1 MALKLTWPNPAVEIQ
16 LTATQRDS
24 FTQLTGH
31 HLVMG
36 AAGSGRSTT
45 VHHAVLTAV
54 REFGVEQVWA
64 IAASRSS
71 ASELRAKL
79 INLNPALTPKVFTIS
94 AIAYAMLRTDL
105 LIKTSGEINLTMLT
119 GPAQEARIRELI
131 ASKPLNWPQRWQ
143 HAINTRVFASDLR
156 RYLDVARSGNKLHP
170 DPEIYNVIAQ
180 FATSLIQEAQQ
191 KSETNYIEANLA
203 SAKLIESQS
212 MESRAM
218 LSPSA
223 ILVDDLHDFDPS
235 QLRLLV
241 TLIKQTKY
249 SLVATNSDASV
260 LGFRGVGIETTKSY
274 RDAVTPR
281 VHLLEKIFR
290 YGENIGKLAQEFLPT
305 TAAPD
310 LNAAEAA
317 ALRQPKYANSYPGEV
332 IFEVAASSAIRDAL
346 IVDRIMKAKVNE
358 NLKFS
363 DIAVIGRSFSSLGE
377 LRRAL
382 AEAAIPVE
390 FTPDN
395 VALAKDPAVAQ
406 LLTALE
412 LVIKP
417 LAQADSDQLIRFT
430 QTEIAWMSAAQ
441 LRHTARKLR
450 SFGIYGSTVEVI
462 SAVLKEPELLS
473 QLPFDPVLQPI
484 RRSAAILHSLA
495 ATATTAST
503 LAESLWWLWQAKVKP
518 EIASQIGYD
527 FDESWQNWP
536 TRLAA
541 QAKLPTA
548 AGRRADRD
556 LDAVLALFDAAD
568 RADRTS
574 KSSADLSDFVYELMQ
589 QDAASEVLI
598 QRAVTGVAVLTAHRA
613 RGREWKLV
621 ILIDL
626 QEGVWPAGNVRESI
640 IAPRDSHE
648 QRARLAEE
656 RRLAA
661 AAVTTTREK
670 LVISIVDSKMDQGTA
685 PSALLLNYELPP
697 VISTAPPTLLTAR
710 GLIAQLRATAIDST
724 VSENLRHAAIN
735 RLGYLAKQSD
745 IRFKPAQPSQWWFI
759 ADLTQSDQPLL
770 STPTDLRVSGSMLES
785 ITRCPTQWFFERK
798 LGIKDQLVANTVIG
812 IAIHAVAQ
820 KIVAEKLTADQ
831 AMAELTKLW
840 PTEVFDAPWQ
850 AKVQLAEAL
859 NMVKALHVWV
869 SENANET
876 LGAEVSFEVL
886 HAGLEV
892 TLVGKIDLLQK
903 NEKDE
908 LEVIDFKTGAAKPS
922 KADLMEHSQLGV
934 YQLAV
939 GISQEMNQAQLPVS
953 AKLIQ
958 IRARNAKD
966 QVVEQMAP
974 DLGDAKWLVDE
985 IETAKSRIITED
997 LPARPGPH
1005 CRNCK
1010 VRNICPAVPEGD
1022 QVNA

>member
-1 MALKLTWPNPAVEIQ
+1 
-16 LTATQRDS
+16 
-24 FTQLTGH
+24 
-31 HLVMG
+31 
-36 AAGSGRSTT
+36 
-45 VHHAVLTAV
+45 
-54 REFGVEQVWA
+54 
-64 IAASRSS
+64 
-71 ASELRAKL
+71 
-79 INLNPALTPKVFTIS
+79 
-94 AIAYAMLRTDL
+94 
-105 LIKTSGEINLTMLT
+105 
-119 GPAQEARIRELI
+119 
-131 ASKPLNWPQRWQ
+131 
-143 HAINTRVFASDLR
+143 
-156 RYLDVARSGNKLHP
+156 
-170 DPEIYNVIAQ
+170 
-180 FATSLIQEAQQ
+180 
-191 KSETNYIEANLA
+191 
-203 SAKLIESQS
+203 
-212 MESRAM
+212 
-218 LSPSA
+218 
-223 ILVDDLHDFDPS
+223 
-235 QLRLLV
+235 
-241 TLIKQTKY
+241 
-249 SLVATNSDASV
+249 
-260 LGFRGVGIETTKSY
+260 
-274 RDAVTPR
+274 
-281 VHLLEKIFR
+281 
-290 YGENIGKLAQEFLPT
+290 
-305 TAAPD
+305 
-310 LNAAEAA
+310 
-317 ALRQPKYANSYPGEV
+317 
-332 IFEVAASSAIRDAL
+332 
-346 IVDRIMKAKVNE
+346 
-358 NLKFS
+358 
-363 DIAVIGRSFSSLGE
+363 
-377 LRRAL
+377 
-382 AEAAIPVE
+382 
-390 FTPDN
+390 
-395 VALAKDPAVAQ
+395 
-406 LLTALE
+406 
-412 LVIKP
+412 
-417 LAQADSDQLIRFT
+417 
-430 QTEIAWMSAAQ
+430 
-441 LRHTARKLR
+441 
-450 SFGIYGSTVEVI
+450 
-462 SAVLKEPELLS
+462 
-473 QLPFDPVLQPI
+473 
-484 RRSAAILHSLA
+484 
-495 ATATTAST
+495 
-503 LAESLWWLWQAKVKP
+503 
-518 EIASQIGYD
+518 
-527 FDESWQNWP
+527 
-536 TRLAA
+536 
-541 QAKLPTA
+541 
-548 AGRRADRD
+548 
-556 LDAVLALFDAAD
+556 
-568 RADRTS
+568 
-574 KSSADLSDFVYELMQ
+574 
-589 QDAASEVLI
+589 
-598 QRAVTGVAVLTAHRA
+598 
-613 RGREWKLV
+613 
-621 ILIDL
+621 
-626 QEGVWPAGNVRESI
+626 
-640 IAPRDSHE
+640 
-648 QRARLAEE
+648 
-656 RRLAA
+656 
-661 AAVTTTREK
+661 
-670 LVISIVDSKMDQGTA
+670 MDQGTA